1 MLQFLQGGISG
12 GQGGINSESSAE
24 SGGDDSYEAV
34 FGTGAK
40 NIGAGA
46 GVDASLYQVRKLVT
60 NPLVIGGVLLGVYLV
75 SRKK

>member
-1 MLQFLQGGISG
+1 MLQFLGGGVSG

-24 SGGDDSYEAV
+24 SGGDDSYEAA

-46 GVDASLYQVRKLVT
+46 GADAGLYQLRKLLS
-60 NPLVIGGVLLGVYLV
+60 NPLVIGGALVGVYLFR
-75 SRKK
+75 RKK